1 MPHTNCITGHTPMGA
16 RLTYETNPLQDVIK
30 NGEELI
36 AGLAVGDF
44 LTENDRKHK
53 HETMSRKFSE

>member
-1 MPHTNCITGHTPMGA
+1 MGA
-16 RLTYETNPLQDVIK
+16 RLTYETNPLQDVIR